1 MNPNGCFSLLLLLI
15 AFVAIIGGGAV
26 LWYLSDTA
34 EFAKTE
40 TASQPANP

>member
-1 MNPNGCFSLLLLLI
+1 MNLNGCFSMLLLLI
-15 AFVAIIGGGAV
+15 AFIAIMGGGAV

-40 TASQPANP
+40 SVSRPADP